1 MARPL
6 LPLSGFRSFEAAARH
21 LSFAK
26 AADELRVTPAAIS
39 HQVRTLEDYL
49 GVRLFH
55 RTGRAIMLTDDGR
68 ELLPDLSEGF
78 ERLEA
83 GMARM
88 LRKRGDGGIL
98 TVSITPSFA
107 AKWFIPRL
115 ERFRT
120 AHPDI
125 DVRIDTSPK
134 LADFRSDGIDVG
146 LRYGLGGYEPLQ
158 AVRLFGEEV
167 SPVCSPAFLERR
179 SLATPDDLAGCTL
192 LHDESSAGDPL
203 FPTWRDWLEGAG
215 ATRVDPE
222 RGLRFGLS
230 IMAMQAAVDGQGV
243 LLGRSVLA
251 DCDIRE
257 GRLVRPFDFALP
269 VRPAYWMVS
278 PAEGEERPM
287 VRRFRQWLLAEAG
300 VAEADGEHAAGG
312 S

>member
-1 MARPL
+1 LARPL

-55 RTGRAIMLTDDGR
+55 RTGRTILLTDEGR
-68 ELLPDLSEGF
+68 ELLPDLREGF
-78 ERLEA
+78 DRLEA

-115 ERFRT
+115 DRFRA

-134 LADFRSDGIDVG
+134 LADFKSDGVDVG
-146 LRYGLGGYEPLQ
+146 LRYGLGGYEPLHC
-158 AVRLFGEEV
+158 VRLFGEEV
-167 SPVCSPAFLERR
+167 SPVCSPALLERR
-179 SLATPDDLAGCTL
+179 PLRTPDDLAGHTL
-192 LHDESSAGDPL
+192 LHDESDAGDPL
-203 FPTWRDWLEGAG
+203 FPTWRDWLEAAG
-215 ATRVDPE
+215 VRGVDPE

-230 IMAMQAAVDGQGV
+230 IMAMQAALDGQGV
-243 LLGRSVLA
+243 LLGRSVLF
-251 DCDIRE
+251 DCDLRE
-257 GRLVRPFDFALP
+257 GRLVRPFELGVA
-269 VRPAYWMVS
+269 VRPAYWLVCA
-278 PAEGEERPM
+278 PDGGERPM
-287 VRRFRQWLLAEAG
+287 VRRFREWLLAEAG
-300 VAEADGEHAAGG
+300 VSEAA
-312 S
+312 